1 MLDQF
6 PESMKYGGR
15 LRKSQYLSIA
25 QFFQRGNGASSL
37 EKHIKVS
44 TQGRLTIPKQ
54 IRDSL
59 RISDGQPVVIR
70 LDRQKREIVIIL
82 QPVISDYK

>member
-1 MLDQF
+1 M
-6 PESMKYGGR
+6 
-15 LRKSQYLSIA
+15 
-25 QFFQRGNGASSL
+25 

-59 RISDGQPVVIR
+59 RIADGQPVVIR
-70 LDRQKREIVIIL
+70 TNSAKKEIIL
-82 QPVISDYK
+82 QLQPTMSDYK

>member
-1 MLDQF
+1 M
-6 PESMKYGGR
+6 
-15 LRKSQYLSIA
+15 
-25 QFFQRGNGASSL
+25 

-59 RISDGQPVVIR
+59 KISDGQPVVVR
-70 LDRQKREIVIIL
+70 TDSMKREIILEL
-82 QPVISDYK
+82 QPTMTDFK

>member
-1 MLDQF
+1 MLGTRKF
-6 PESMKYGGR
+6 EYELKYPILMR
-15 LRKSQYLSIA
+15 
-25 QFFQRGNGASSL
+25 FSL

-59 RISDGQPVVIR
+59 RISDGQPILVR
-70 LDRQKREIVIIL
+70 SNSEKREIVIVL
-82 QPVISDYK
+82 QPSISDYK

>member
-1 MLDQF
+1 MGGDQIHNREF
-6 PESMKYGGR
+6 SM
-15 LRKSQYLSIA
+15 
-25 QFFQRGNGASSL
+25 

-59 RISDGQPVVIR
+59 RISDGQPVVMR
-70 LDRQKREIVIIL
+70 TNSAKREIIMIL
-82 QPVISDYK
+82 QPTMSDYK

>member
-1 MLDQF
+1 VTEDSLSDSDYF
-6 PESMKYGGR
+6 LVLSKNFNTK
-15 LRKSQYLSIA
+15 LATKSCEEVKV
-25 QFFQRGNGASSL
+25 L

-59 RISDGQPVVIR
+59 KISDGQPVVVKSNSE
-70 LDRQKREIVIIL
+70 KREIIIQL
-82 QPVISDYK
+82 QPVISDYR